1 MRDCVLRKNVPIG
14 NDKIKG
20 LSEVILFF
28 LLITCPR
35 TTQSSFTAPSG
46 RTCNQLDKTKTF
58 LMRRMEFL
66 LFACFFNLAQL
77 LLK

>member
-35 TTQSSFTAPSG
+35 QTQSPFTVPLG
-46 RTCNQLDKTKTF
+46 RRCNQLDKTKKI
-58 LMRRMEFL
+58 LIRQMEFL
-66 LFACFFNLAQL
+66 LFACFF
-77 LLK
+77 

>member
-1 MRDCVLRKNVPIG
+1 MHDCVLRKNVPKG

-35 TTQSSFTAPSG
+35 QTLSPFTAPLG
-46 RTCNQLDKTKTF
+46 RRCNQLDKTKTF
-58 LMRRMEFL
+58 LMKRMEFL
-66 LFACFFNLAQL
+66 LFTCFFKILHNCY
-77 LLK
+77 